1 MDNFISQE
9 LRAIAAS
16 IANRAN
22 GLVDNHQA
30 GIPLLPPLKELAEAA
45 TLLAEKLGSRVVAH
59 GQIRFVLREVLIATE
74 AALKTLINELPKL
87 PVVGSSLTPRN
98 KTWGW
103 LLPCAHLIYF
113 CAELINCSDND
124 QQCRG
129 IASMIG
135 QSYTKEASD
144 ALDVPMRTKGI
155 LLMEPVIPFGG
166 DTRPTTARGE
176 LGETTMPPTPS
187 SVSIWSKSAKFFSNL
202 GHHGSGFNDELCRA
216 CLTGNLLIVASYI
229 TGKLDL
235 HAQNKLGMTPLEC
248 AIIGDQSIIVN
259 VLVSAGARMDG
270 TSPPSGTPPLFMALE
285 IGAMRAAKALVDKGA
300 NLYLAN
306 AAGQQYFVQLCQ
318 QGNMAG
324 VEFLLDRGAFAQV
337 RDSAG
342 APAPVIAAR
351 DNNSE
356 LCQLLVRN
364 AFPADE
370 ADRQGR
376 TALSYAAIAE
386 DIDLMSFLIDRGAK
400 VNCKTPGGSS
410 MLFDAIKDQRYRAMQ
425 LLLERGAFCDRTT
438 TFGPPMLI
446 GVLKNPELTYNQKR
460 STVKQLLE
468 NGCSV
473 DFTTTLWRKPVICY
487 VIEAGYSEM
496 IGMFLEHGARHD
508 VKLTS
513 GDTLL
518 CRLVRDFDES
528 AVRTLLAKGADV
540 NQPNKN
546 GEKPML
552 LAVRNSSLEMV
563 RILSEAGGKADD
575 AAMTAAGKLTFRRES
590 ILEHLRW
597 TATRAAALAMSSPS
611 G

>member
-1 MDNFISQE
+1 METFISEE
-9 LRAIAAS
+9 LRGIAVS

-22 GLVDNHQA
+22 NVVDHNLA

-45 TLLAEKLGSRVVAH
+45 TLLEEKLRTRVVAQ
-59 GQIRFVLREVLIATE
+59 GEIRFVLREVLIATE
-74 AALKTLINELPKL
+74 AALKTLIKELPKL

-103 LLPCAHLIYF
+103 LLPCAHLMHF

-129 IASMIG
+129 IASIIG
-135 QSYTKEASD
+135 QSFTKTASD

-155 LLMEPVIPFGG
+155 LLMEPIIPAGG
-166 DTRPTTARGE
+166 DAGPMSARGE
-176 LGETTMPPTPS
+176 HGETNIPS
-187 SVSIWSKSAKFFSNL
+187 STSIWSRSARFFYNL
-202 GHHGSGFNDELCRA
+202 GHHGSTFNDELCRA

-229 TGKLDL
+229 TGNLDL
-235 HAQNKLGMTPLEC
+235 RGKNKFGLTPLEC

-259 VLVSAGARMDG
+259 VLVTAGARMDG
-270 TSPPSGTPPLFMALE
+270 TVPPSGNPPLFMALQ
-285 IGAMRAAKALVDKGA
+285 IGSMRAAKALVDKGA

-306 AAGQQYFVQLCQ
+306 TAGQQYFVQVCQ
-318 QGNMAG
+318 QGNIAG

-337 RDSAG
+337 CDSAG
-342 APAPVIAAR
+342 TPVTVIAAR
-351 DNNSE
+351 DNNRE

-376 TALSYAAIAE
+376 TALSYAALAE
-386 DIDLMSFLIDRGAK
+386 DVDLMTFLLDHGASA
-400 VNCKTPGGSS
+400 NSKTPGGSC
-410 MLFDAIKDQRYRAMQ
+410 MLFDALNDKRYRAMQ
-425 LLLERGAFCDRTT
+425 LLLERGAFCDKTT

-446 GVLKNPELTYNQKR
+446 SVLKNSELTYNQKR
-460 STVKQLLE
+460 STIKKLLE
-468 NGCSV
+468 NGSSV
-473 DFTTTLWRKPVICY
+473 DFTNRLWRKPVICY
-487 VIEAGYSEM
+487 VIEAGHSEL
-496 IGMFLEHGARHD
+496 ISMFLEHGARHD
-508 VKLTS
+508 VRLAS

-528 AVRTLLAKGADV
+528 GVRMLLARGADI

-546 GEKPML
+546 GEKPIYI
-552 LAVRNSSLEMV
+552 AVRNSNLEMV
-563 RILSEAGGKADD
+563 RVLSDGAPEVDD
-575 AAMTAAGKLTFRRES
+575 ATMNAAGNLSFRRES
-590 ILEHLRW
+590 ILEQLRW
-597 TATRAAALAMSSPS
+597 TITRNAALAASNSS